1 MSRLVPNTIRGQ
13 LIAGTVLLQ
22 CLLVAVFA
30 GYIYRQQSAQ
40 VRDRTEQRLL
50 YQVHVLSDAAAEE
63 LADRHMLTLE
73 SMLAELPSSP
83 SILSARITDLS
94 GNVLAYG
101 GRNGPA
107 GYRPLTP
114 QELAELQHATDT
126 TQVFL
131 GKRGTPEV
139 VAPVWVDGTPAA
151 LAWIVPDMTD
161 DEKALRS
168 LLNSSLLFGLLALA
182 ANALIS
188 MVLAQSITHPLNAL
202 LRATRTLVRNPEG
215 RGSFPLLTNASNEAG
230 VLTHAFNSMV
240 AALHEQRAGLND
252 TLALLDSMLANA
264 PIGFAFFDRSLR
276 CVRINQFMAE
286 RNRLPVSEH
295 LGKPVLEL
303 FPAEEGRRLVGI
315 VEHVFSTGEAVHNVE
330 MQDAV
335 EGEPGAWRTLLL
347 NFYPVHTST
356 ERIRWVGAVAVDTTQ
371 HKKSEEALRR
381 SEKLAAT
388 GRLAA
393 SIAHEIN
400 NPLEAVTNL
409 LYLLHEHGSLDPEAL
424 QYAEMAQ
431 HELTRV
437 SQITQQTLRFY
448 RQATQPAAT
457 RVSEVLD
464 SVLTLY
470 RGRVHAAQIQVVRSY
485 DEQAEL
491 HSFGGELRQLF
502 ANLIGN
508 ALDAMPQGGTL
519 TLRVHRSRDWSGS
532 GQQGVRVVIADTGC
546 GMPPAVR
553 QRIFEP
559 FYTTKEATGTGL
571 GLWVSAEIVEKHHGR
586 VRVRSR
592 AATGSGEAG
601 RASGTVFLLF
611 FPHATALMTAQEEHS
626 PAAAAPPLAAG
637 GIIKG

>member
-1 MSRLVPNTIRGQ
+1 MPRLVPNTIRGQ

-40 VRDRTEQRLL
+40 VRERTEQRLL

-63 LADRHMLTLE
+63 LADRHMMTLE
-73 SMLAELPSSP
+73 SILAALPSSP
-83 SILSARITDLS
+83 TIRAARITDLN

-101 GRNGPA
+101 GRNGPI
-107 GYRPLTP
+107 GYAQLNPLE
-114 QELAELQHATDT
+114 QAELSQATDT
-126 TQVFL
+126 AHIFV
-131 GKRGTPEV
+131 GSRHTPEV
-139 VAPVWVDGTPAA
+139 VAPIWVDGSPAA
-151 LAWIVPDMTD
+151 LAWIVPDMAD
-161 DEKALRS
+161 DERALSS
-168 LLNSSLLFGLLALA
+168 LLNSSLLFGLLALV
-182 ANALIS
+182 ANAAIS
-188 MVLAQSITHPLNAL
+188 LVLAQSITHPLNAL
-202 LRATRTLVRNPEG
+202 LRATRTMIRNPEG
-215 RGSFPLLTNASNEAG
+215 KWNFPLRTSASNEAG

-276 CVRINQFMAE
+276 CVRINQFMAD
-286 RNRLPVSEH
+286 RNRLTVGEH
-295 LGKPVLEL
+295 LGRPMLEL
-303 FPAEEGRRLVGI
+303 FVTEEGRRLAGI
-315 VEHVFSTGEAVHNVE
+315 VEHVFSTGEPVHNVE
-330 MQDAV
+330 MRDAV
-335 EGEPGAWRTLLL
+335 DGEPGEWRTLLL

-409 LYLLHEHGSLDPEAL
+409 LYLLHDHTSLDAEAL

-431 HELTRV
+431 HELARV

-448 RQATQPAAT
+448 RQSTQPAAT
-457 RVSEVLD
+457 RLGEVLD

-470 RGRVHAAQIQVVRSY
+470 RGRVHAAQIQVVRAY
-485 DEQAEL
+485 DEKAEL

-508 ALDAMPQGGTL
+508 ALDAMPHGGTI
-519 TLRVHRSRDWSGS
+519 TLRVHRGKDWGRT
-532 GQQGVRVVIADTGC
+532 GQFGVHVVIADTGC
-546 GMPPAVR
+546 GMTPAVR

-592 AATGSGEAG
+592 AAVGNGTGQK
-601 RASGTVFLLF
+601 SGTVFLLF
-611 FPHATALMTAQEEHS
+611 FPHSTALHSAQDEQPS
-626 PAAAAPPLAAG
+626 AAATL
-637 GIIKG
+637 

>member
-1 MSRLVPNTIRGQ
+1 MPRLVPNTIRGQ

-30 GYIYRQQSAQ
+30 GYIYQQQSAQ
-40 VRDRTEQRLL
+40 VRARTEQRLL
-50 YQVHVLSDAAAEE
+50 YQVHVLSDATAEE

-73 SMLAELPSSP
+73 SILAELPSSP
-83 SILSARITDLS
+83 TIRAARITDLS
-94 GNVLAYG
+94 GNALAYG

-114 QELAELQHATDT
+114 QELAELQQAADT
-126 TQVFL
+126 THVFL
-131 GKRGTPEV
+131 GSHNTPEV
-139 VAPVWVDGTPAA
+139 VAPVWVDGTPTA
-151 LAWIVPDMTD
+151 LAWITPDMAD
-161 DEKALRS
+161 DERALRS

-188 MVLAQSITHPLNAL
+188 LVLAQSITHPLNAL
-202 LRATRTLVRNPEG
+202 LRATRNLVRNPEG
-215 RGSFPLLTNASNEAG
+215 KGSFPLRTSTSNEAG

-240 AALHEQRAGLND
+240 AALQEQRAGLND

-286 RNRLPVSEH
+286 RNRLAVHEH
-295 LGKPVLEL
+295 LGRPMLEL
-303 FPAEEGRRLVGI
+303 FPAEEGSRLAGI
-315 VEHVFSTGEAVHNVE
+315 VEHVFSTGESVHNVE
-330 MQDAV
+330 LHDEVAGV
-335 EGEPGAWRTLLL
+335 PGEWRTLLL

-409 LYLLHEHGSLDPEAL
+409 LYLLQSHVSLDTEAT

-431 HELTRV
+431 HELARV

-448 RQATQPAAT
+448 RQSTQPTAT

-470 RGRVHAAQIQVVRSY
+470 RGRIHAAQIQVVRVY

-508 ALDAMPQGGTL
+508 ALDAMPHGGTL
-519 TLRVHRSRDWSGS
+519 TLRVYRSRDWSGS
-532 GQQGVRVVIADTGC
+532 GRTGVRVIIADTGS
-546 GMPPAVR
+546 GMTPAVR
-553 QRIFEP
+553 KRIFEP

-586 VRVRSR
+586 MRVRSR
-592 AATGSGEAG
+592 AVAPDLGDAHK
-601 RASGTVFLLF
+601 SGTVFLIF
-611 FPHATALMTAQEEHS
+611 FPLEAALLPGSTE
-626 PAAAAPPLAAG
+626 PAADGIAVSAAAG